1 MNYRVENQLEL
12 FEFHDA
18 LFSPVSLDREKLI
31 ISAEYLNIHKNT
43 RQNPFNYDMEI
54 DYAQITFTNFR
65 ALSYKYASTETTDCN
80 PPSFP
85 FKIISGQEAQE
96 KIFEELENQ
105 ITVYDFDS
113 IDGSRYFI
121 DGCGIQAFFVMEFC
135 FDNVIVEWDK
145 YKKKAWYELQKRY
158 QYEITLT
165 SPKGEEHAKIIIN
178 CNEET
183 YNNTKHTPDINIIL
197 MYAGKEI
204 FGHGEDFLWVDAFAH
219 IQNQLPEGVNLKC
232 CLTCR
237 YGNMCP
243 VGNKPDE
250 LFCTKNIIISQ
261 KSDLYFYTEDEA
273 ERNKRSR
280 HYCDVCAD
288 YQPKSEEYY
297 TYNDFPYYLK

>member
-1 MNYRVENQLEL
+1 MKYRIENQLEL

-43 RQNPFNYDMEI
+43 QQNPFNYDMEI
-54 DYAQITFTNFR
+54 DRAQITFTNFR

-135 FDNVIVEWDK
+135 FDNVIVEWYK

-165 SPKGEEHAKIIIN
+165 SPKGEEHAKN
-178 CNEET
+178 
-183 YNNTKHTPDINIIL
+183 YNNWQRK
-197 MYAGKEI
+197 
-204 FGHGEDFLWVDAFAH
+204 
-219 IQNQLPEGVNLKC
+219 
-232 CLTCR
+232 
-237 YGNMCP
+237 
-243 VGNKPDE
+243 
-250 LFCTKNIIISQ
+250 
-261 KSDLYFYTEDEA
+261 
-273 ERNKRSR
+273 
-280 HYCDVCAD
+280 
-288 YQPKSEEYY
+288 
-297 TYNDFPYYLK
+297 